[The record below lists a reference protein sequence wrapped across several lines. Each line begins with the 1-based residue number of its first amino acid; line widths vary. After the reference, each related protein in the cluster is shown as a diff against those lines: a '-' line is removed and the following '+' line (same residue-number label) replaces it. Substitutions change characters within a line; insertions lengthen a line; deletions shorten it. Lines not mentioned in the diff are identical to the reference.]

1 MKNYFYFNEC
11 IGNGYSVQ
19 MLTTAFENIINGFIH
34 LDDKVNN
41 VLIFEK
47 SPNDIIVSGI
57 SIKEIIRASKNK
69 DFKTLLYSYLINY
82 PLSQFINPHQ
92 KVDEEELLNKQYLFD
107 NQDAINLAIAYYC
120 DWTAFSLPISKKVM
134 RDKLDLISNNS
145 ETIHLNNFYGANIN
159 YTNNAIRNIKQTK
172 AIGIEKIKLIAKQV
186 IVLQDFT
193 NVFESSSLRDQALV
207 IERFEYAK
215 QEQIILSKSN
225 KPNDR
230 VVKHVTNNV
239 EELRIVNPIDI
250 RVYFHQIGEDTLVI
264 ALMNYKNNY
273 KSTQDQNA
281 DIEKASKLIKI
292 ITAV

>member
-19 MLTTAFENIINGFIH
+19 ILTTAFENIINGFIH
-34 LDDKVNN
+34 LDDRVNN

-107 NQDAINLAIAYYC
+107 NQDAINLAIACFC
-120 DWTAFSLPISKKVM
+120 DWTAFSLPVCN
-134 RDKLDLISNNS
+134 KLMVNVLNIKGINSNVL
-145 ETIHLNNFYGANIN
+145 HLNNFYGDNLDYI
-159 YTNNAIRNIKQTK
+159 NNAIRRIKQAK
-172 AIGIEKIKLIAKQV
+172 AVGIEKLKLLAKEV
-186 IVLQDFT
+186 IILPDFEKC
-193 NVFESSSLRDQALV
+193 FAASSLRDQNLI

-225 KPNDR
+225 RPNDR
-230 VVKHVTNNV
+230 VVKHVANNV

-250 RVYFHQIGEDTLVI
+250 RVYFHQVGEDTLVI

-273 KSTQDQNA
+273 KSTQDQNV
-281 DIEKASKLIKI
+281 DIEKASKLIG
-292 ITAV
+292 